1 LLARGAASL
10 AGSSD
15 REFLRGFDLIGVQ
28 RHIKILGIFARLWWR
43 DGKAGYLDDL
53 PLTLDYVRDAA
64 ARHVE
69 LREFGLWLERRI
81 VPLLPMANARAREVK
96 S

>member
-1 LLARGAASL
+1 
-10 AGSSD
+10 
-15 REFLRGFDLIGVQ
+15 
-28 RHIKILGIFARLWWR
+28 
-43 DGKAGYLDDL
+43 
-53 PLTLDYVRDAA
+53 VRDAA